1 MNPQSD
7 VTPPAIFQP
16 ASRRGQQRHRTQLQP
31 HSSTFAME
39 FRVPEPSAPVP
50 ASFNRSKQTTM
61 KVIAASLGLL
71 SCVPAIAG
79 FSPAWTTSQP
89 LVPASSTAAA
99 AVAFSPF
106 SSPSSQR
113 SPTSLF
119 MSSRNSS
126 NRDMYTVL
134 GISRS
139 ADAAEIKSAYRK
151 LAKKYHPDANPGKD
165 TTSEFQEV
173 NRAYEVLSD
182 VDKRKK
188 YDMFGEA
195 GVGSSAASEGG
206 GPYGYGSPF
215 GGGAGFGQEVD
226 LGDIFDT
233 FFGGGGG
240 GGGGPGAGFGARGG
254 GRGGGRRSG
263 PMAGDDL
270 RFDLELDFKKAVFG
284 GEEKVRIRHLETC
297 GTCTGSGVKPGAKV
311 STCTTCNGVGVTM
324 QVTRT
329 PLGNFQTQQTC
340 PTCRGTGQIVEEY
353 CGTCSGEGTVSKTKQ
368 IKVDIPPGVEDG
380 NKLRVRSEGDAG
392 PKGGPPGD
400 LYIFLKVKPDPNF
413 RREGPEIYSD
423 ATISYVDAI
432 LGASLKVPVVDGE
445 VTIKVPPGTQ
455 PEQVMRLKGNGAPVL
470 GDANKRGDHYV
481 TMKIEIPSSISKE
494 EKELIEKLQTL
505 QEKRTGKKT
514 GFFQ

>member
-1 MNPQSD
+1 MKLFPLALALFCS
-7 VTPPAIFQP
+7 
-16 ASRRGQQRHRTQLQP
+16 S
-31 HSSTFAME
+31 SSTM
-39 FRVPEPSAPVP
+39 
-50 ASFNRSKQTTM
+50 
-61 KVIAASLGLL
+61 
-71 SCVPAIAG
+71 
-79 FSPAWTTSQP
+79 
-89 LVPASSTAAA
+89 
-99 AVAFSPF
+99 AFSPMRALQPI
-106 SSPSSQR
+106 SPVTTSNHSPLPSSQKTQR
-113 SPTSLF
+113 KSSTQLY

-126 NRDMYTVL
+126 RDFYSIL
-134 GISRS
+134 GVSRS
-139 ADAAEIKSAYRK
+139 ADSKEIKSAYRK

-165 TTSEFQEV
+165 TTNEFQEV

-182 VDKRKK
+182 DDKRKR

-206 GPYGYGSPF
+206 SPYGYGSPF
-215 GGGAGFGQEVD
+215 GGAGFSQEVD

-233 FFGGGGG
+233 FFGGGGP
-240 GGGGPGAGFGARGG
+240 GGPGAGFAGGRGARGG
-254 GRGGGRRSG
+254 RRTG

-311 STCTTCNGVGVTM
+311 NTCSTCNGVGVTM

-340 PTCRGTGQIVEEY
+340 ASCRGTGQKIEEY

-392 PKGGPPGD
+392 PNGGPAGD
-400 LYIFLKVKPDPNF
+400 LYIFLKVKSDPNF

-481 TMKIEIPSSISKE
+481 TMKVEIPSKISNE
-494 EKELIEKLQTL
+494 EKELVEKLQQL
-505 QEKRTGKKT
+505 QEKKAGKKS

>member
-1 MNPQSD
+1 
-7 VTPPAIFQP
+7 
-16 ASRRGQQRHRTQLQP
+16 
-31 HSSTFAME
+31 
-39 FRVPEPSAPVP
+39 
-50 ASFNRSKQTTM
+50 
-61 KVIAASLGLL
+61 
-71 SCVPAIAG
+71 
-79 FSPAWTTSQP
+79 
-89 LVPASSTAAA
+89 
-99 AVAFSPF
+99 
-106 SSPSSQR
+106 
-113 SPTSLF
+113 
-119 MSSRNSS
+119 
-126 NRDMYTVL
+126 
-134 GISRS
+134 
-139 ADAAEIKSAYRK
+139 
-151 LAKKYHPDANPGKD
+151 
-165 TTSEFQEV
+165 
-173 NRAYEVLSD
+173 
-182 VDKRKK
+182 
-188 YDMFGEA
+188 
-195 GVGSSAASEGG
+195 
-206 GPYGYGSPF
+206 
-215 GGGAGFGQEVD
+215 
-226 LGDIFDT
+226 
-233 FFGGGGG
+233 
-240 GGGGPGAGFGARGG
+240 
-254 GRGGGRRSG
+254 
-263 PMAGDDL
+263 MAGDDL

-470 GDANKRGDHYV
+470 GDASKRGDHYV

-494 EKELIEKLQTL
+494 ERELVEKLQAL
-505 QEKRTGKKT
+505 QEKKTGKKT

>member
-1 MNPQSD
+1 MK
-7 VTPPAIFQP
+7 A
-16 ASRRGQQRHRTQLQP
+16 
-31 HSSTFAME
+31 
-39 FRVPEPSAPVP
+39 VPLALTVVGASAPVI
-50 ASFNRSKQTTM
+50 M
-61 KVIAASLGLL
+61 
-71 SCVPAIAG
+71 G
-79 FSPAWTTSQP
+79 FAPGRTSQP
-89 LVPASSTAAA
+89 LAQTTLASVSSFRAPNPVPPRTSSTAL
-99 AVAFSPF
+99 
-106 SSPSSQR
+106 R
-113 SPTSLF
+113 
-119 MSSRNSS
+119 MSSRSS
-126 NRDMYTVL
+126 PGRDLYSVL
-134 GISRS
+134 GVSRS
-139 ADAAEIKSAYRK
+139 ADKSDIKSAYRK

-165 TTSEFQEV
+165 TTTEFQEV

-182 VDKRKK
+182 EEKRKK

-215 GGGAGFGQEVD
+215 GGAGFGQEVD

-240 GGGGPGAGFGARGG
+240 PGGPAGAGFGARGG
-254 GRGGGRRSG
+254 RGRRGG

-270 RFDLELDFKKAVFG
+270 RFDLELDFKRAVFG

-297 GTCTGSGVKPGAKV
+297 DTCSGSGVKPGAKV
-311 STCTTCNGVGVTM
+311 STCQTCNGQGVVM

-340 PTCRGTGQIVEEY
+340 ADCRGTGQKIEEY
-353 CGTCSGEGTVSKTKQ
+353 CGTCSGQGTVSKTKQ

-380 NKLRVRSEGDAG
+380 NKLRVRAEGDAG
-392 PKGGPPGD
+392 PNGGPAGD
-400 LYIFLKVKPDPNF
+400 LYIFLKVKDDSNF

-423 ATISYVDAI
+423 ATVSYADAI
-432 LGASLKVPVVDGE
+432 LGTSLKVPVVDGE

-470 GDANKRGDHYV
+470 GNADKRGDHYV
-481 TMKIEIPSSISKE
+481 TMKIEIPSKISAE
-494 EKELIEKLQTL
+494 ERELIEQLQAL
-505 QEKRTGKKT
+505 QEKKAGKKT

>member
-1 MNPQSD
+1 
-7 VTPPAIFQP
+7 
-16 ASRRGQQRHRTQLQP
+16 
-31 HSSTFAME
+31 
-39 FRVPEPSAPVP
+39 
-50 ASFNRSKQTTM
+50 
-61 KVIAASLGLL
+61 
-71 SCVPAIAG
+71 
-79 FSPAWTTSQP
+79 
-89 LVPASSTAAA
+89 
-99 AVAFSPF
+99 
-106 SSPSSQR
+106 
-113 SPTSLF
+113 
-119 MSSRNSS
+119 MSSRGGGKDFYNI
-126 NRDMYTVL
+126 L
-134 GISRS
+134 GVSRS
-139 ADAAEIKSAYRK
+139 ADKAEIKSAYRK

-165 TTSEFQEV
+165 TTEQFQEV
-173 NRAYEVLSD
+173 NKVYEVLSD
-182 VDKRKK
+182 EDKRKK

-206 GPYGYGSPF
+206 YGGYGSPF
-215 GGGAGFGQEVD
+215 GGAGFSQEVD

-233 FFGGGGG
+233 FFGGQGGPGGG
-240 GGGGPGAGFGARGG
+240 GAGFAG
-254 GRGGGRRSG
+254 GRGGRGGRRAG
-263 PMAGDDL
+263 PVAGDDL

-297 GTCTGSGVKPGAKV
+297 GTCGGDGVKPGAKV
-311 STCTTCNGVGVTM
+311 STCSVCNGVGVTM

-340 PTCRGTGQIVEEY
+340 SACRGTGQKVEEY

-392 PKGGPPGD
+392 PSGGPAGD
-400 LYIFLKVKPDPNF
+400 LYIFLKVKEDKNF

-470 GDANKRGDHYV
+470 GDAKKRGDQYV
-481 TMKIEIPSSISKE
+481 TMKIEIPSKLDKE
-494 EKELIEKLQTL
+494 EKELMEQLQAL
-505 QEKRTGKKT
+505 QEKKAGKKS